1 MADNDLYERIVNDE
15 RAIAVRRKPRN
26 CTGTNIEARSNP
38 QPEVS
43 RPHGISTP
51 PATPKRSKK
60 RVRFSEPGPES
71 IDTESASS
79 GLTPFIQRT
88 SISTTPTS
96 KRRHSTTATLWNRAD
111 YDTSPISRTLHFVP
125 LRQALD
131 DRVKRRLRRN
141 RLSEEM
147 NEIERDKRIEARQNR
162 SEVERL
168 RSELAAKDIEIQ
180 SLRGEL
186 DLANQIEG
194 ASSGSITT
202 NTTLSA
208 KVQELE
214 QEIVQ
219 LKTELQRRE
228 SDTEDD
234 PNWAVAARDPF
245 DFNDDDD
252 NMITN
257 CDEDFM
263 MNDEVITTPT
273 RLNTSFP
280 SPPSTMPNTPCKSV
294 SSMNAGIPTSPPV
307 PNPENGA
314 LKSQLQSLQL
324 EISKFTAAIAFKN
337 DNETRLAQKL
347 SDFIPTDG
355 SHDHTSLDSA
365 LDSVLTQLA
374 LSQSRA
380 LEQSTAFSALTN
392 EITNLGFPSSS
403 GPEQTLET
411 IASQFRQARLD
422 LEYLTP
428 GENPEGFE
436 NDKLLDM
443 LVSRIKVLVQKVKE
457 RDDTIDQYHEQEVLL
472 RQQIDTRVTVMEEM
486 RKELSLANS
495 ICADLRSEIQENE
508 TSNERLKEALEG
520 YRTEVSGLE
529 KLIERIEGEGRES
542 ATSLNQLVASV
553 QEEHNALKIDN
564 ENKALLLAELEE
576 RLASALRFASELEAQ
591 LASLTTTHS
600 SCTSTIS
607 QLQLSASEREK
618 AHGNAL
624 ALRDARVSELREEVA
639 RVNTSLKNAH
649 GVIFNLRKENKELVA
664 QSEGEKSRGE
674 FKLQNMRDQVIR
686 AVMRDGDGDLGDEIS
701 VLGPRREGNEENE
714 GRRGSSI
721 EGGPIETVSLGVVRE
736 APRMMDAGLARRSGN
751 GKKRRRYDSGMGFL
765 DEEDEGALGSEI

>member
-1 MADNDLYERIVNDE
+1 
-15 RAIAVRRKPRN
+15 
-26 CTGTNIEARSNP
+26 
-38 QPEVS
+38 
-43 RPHGISTP
+43 
-51 PATPKRSKK
+51 
-60 RVRFSEPGPES
+60 
-71 IDTESASS
+71 
-79 GLTPFIQRT
+79 
-88 SISTTPTS
+88 
-96 KRRHSTTATLWNRAD
+96 
-111 YDTSPISRTLHFVP
+111 
-125 LRQALD
+125 
-131 DRVKRRLRRN
+131 
-141 RLSEEM
+141 M

-194 ASSGSITT
+194 ASGGSFTT

-228 SDTEDD
+228 SDTGDD

-257 CDEDFM
+257 YDEDFM

-273 RLNTSFP
+273 RLHTSFP

-294 SSMNAGIPTSPPV
+294 SSMNAGIPISLPV
-307 PNPENGA
+307 PSPENGA

-374 LSQSRA
+374 LSQSHA
-380 LEQSTAFSALTN
+380 LEHSTAFSALTN

-428 GENPEGFE
+428 GENSEGFE

-443 LVSRIKVLVQKVKE
+443 LVSRIKVLIQKVKE

-472 RQQIDTRVTVMEEM
+472 RQQIDTRVTVMGEM
-486 RKELSLANS
+486 HKELSLANS
-495 ICADLRSEIQENE
+495 ICADLRSEIQEKE

-553 QEEHNALKIDN
+553 QEEHDALKIDS

-576 RLASALRFASELEAQ
+576 RLASVLRFASELEAQ

-607 QLQLSASEREK
+607 QLQLSATEREK

-674 FKLQNMRDQVIR
+674 FKLQNMRDKVIR
-686 AVMRDGDGDLGDEIS
+686 AVMRDGHGDLGDEIS

-721 EGGPIETVSLGVVRE
+721 EGGPIEPVSLGVVRE

-765 DEEDEGALGSEI
+765 DEEDEGALGSDI